1 MRVWRINAKSLT
13 KTAGM
18 QMYLAV
24 CRKVHH
30 QNITFQRFKSVA
42 TLKNIHARSK
52 MKSPHIIGLP
62 LLTGNV
68 QDFVLVYYMC
78 TCHIFIK
85 SRSLYYFCYYLAAL
99 IFVVLTH

>member
-24 CRKVHH
+24 CRKVNH
-30 QNITFQRFKSVA
+30 QSITFQRFKSVA
-42 TLKNIHARSK
+42 TLKNIHIRSK

-68 QDFVLVYYMC
+68 QDFVLAYYTVC
-78 TCHIFIK
+78 VHAIFLL
-85 SRSLYYFCYYLAAL
+85 RVGLYI
-99 IFVVLTH
+99 IFVII